1 MSEGGEPV
9 RLYML
14 EWEETLVFIIIT
26 LFRNVKN
33 EKI

>member
-1 MSEGGEPV
+1 MPDRGEPD

-26 LFRNVKN
+26 LLRNVH
-33 EKI
+33 